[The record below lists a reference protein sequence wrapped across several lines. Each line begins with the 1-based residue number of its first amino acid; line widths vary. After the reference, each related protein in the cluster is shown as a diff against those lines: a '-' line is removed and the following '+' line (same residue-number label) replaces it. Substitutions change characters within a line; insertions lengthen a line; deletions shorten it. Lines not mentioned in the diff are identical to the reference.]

1 MKKLGLFLLKYNIHL
16 MTLVF
21 IGCAIRA
28 ACCWSQWLLVQKLV
42 MGMFAFMIVH
52 EYEETMSK
60 PNLLDLITRVTGL
73 DTQSLTPGKSHLA
86 QSLFIVALFALAL
99 TFPDHMWL
107 VLPVFILGIFEGFV
121 HTMGSFIFRLG
132 NPSPGWY
139 TGILMCAYSIWALVA
154 INRHIAY
161 DNIQWLYAAL
171 FFVSGFAF
179 LEIWF
184 HHLIGS
190 SLPLFARKM
199 RAFVFG
205 TRRSNPTPPTN
216 GSNR

>member
-16 MTLVF
+16 MVLVF
-21 IGCAIRA
+21 VGCAIWA
-28 ACCWSQWLLVQKLV
+28 ACCWSELLLVQKLV
-42 MGMFAFMIVH
+42 MGMFSFMIVH

-86 QSLFIVALFALAL
+86 QAVFIVALFALAL
-99 TFPDHMWL
+99 SFPDHMWL

-121 HTMGSFIFRLG
+121 HTIGSFIFRLG
-132 NPSPGWY
+132 KPSPGWY
-139 TGILMCAYSIWALVA
+139 TGILMCAYSIWALVV
-154 INRHIAY
+154 INRHIVY
-161 DNIQWLYAAL
+161 DDIQWLYAVL
-171 FFVSGFAF
+171 FFVSGFAL

-190 SLPLFARKM
+190 SLPLFVRKM
-199 RAFVFG
+199 RAFVFEHAD
-205 TRRSNPTPPTN
+205 S
-216 GSNR
+216 